1 MTDALSVLCDVVH
14 VSRSTDTPGQDE
26 VVVEHPLR
34 VEIDGTDS
42 LLLSCSPA
50 YLEELV
56 TGNLFCR
63 GYLSSAGELHT
74 LSFSPD
80 RHTAYVTRTPAAAP
94 SAPDRPEDIRL
105 PASAAYAIMGR
116 NLSASA
122 LFQRTGG
129 VHCVSLSLP
138 DGSLISREDLARH
151 NAVDKIIGHALL
163 HHISLCRCVLAVSGR
178 LSADMMEKAA
188 RAAIPIVLSK
198 GAPTDR
204 AIQLARAHGITLA
217 GFIRGERM
225 NLYACP
231 ERIDP
236 AR

>member
-14 VSRSTDTPGQDE
+14 VSRSTAAPGQDE
-26 VVVEHPLR
+26 VVTEHPLQ
-34 VEIDGTDS
+34 VEIDGTSS

-50 YLEELV
+50 RLEELV

-63 GYLSSAGELHT
+63 GYLSSAGELQA

-80 RHTAYVTRTPAAAP
+80 RQQAYVTRTSRPAPAP
-94 SAPDRPEDIRL
+94 PARPADIRL
-105 PASAAYAIMGR
+105 PASAAYAIMGQ
-116 NLSASA
+116 NLTASA

-129 VHCVSLSLP
+129 VHCVSLVLP

-163 HHISLCRCVLAVSGR
+163 HDLPLCRCILAVSGR
-178 LSADMMEKAA
+178 LSADMMEKAI